1 MKNRAGAKRDL
12 KKESI
17 TAHQDYRLSYA
28 MGQNLVIRHRML
40 YDKVQLREGES
51 MGYRSDVAYT
61 IRFTDTGDNTLARQ
75 SFYTFLAEAKANPD
89 TAGCFTEEESHYLII
104 DEEKM
109 QLNFYIDYVKWY
121 PEYPDVKCHNQLV
134 DLVRDWIE
142 NKDAEGVIGYMFCRI
157 GEESND
163 IDEHFGGNWD
173 SSWVNLV
180 REIEIDWTPSS
191 RTFERN

>member
-1 MKNRAGAKRDL
+1 
-12 KKESI
+12 
-17 TAHQDYRLSYA
+17 
-28 MGQNLVIRHRML
+28 
-40 YDKVQLREGES
+40 
-51 MGYRSDVAYT
+51 MGYRSEVGYVIAFNDEIQYKDEVPENKKLLTGRDV
-61 IRFTDTGDNTLARQ
+61 FN
-75 SFYTFLAEAKANPD
+75 TFLAEAKANPD
-89 TAGCFTEEESHYLII
+89 TAGCFTEDEVDYLII
-104 DEEKM
+104 NEEKM
-109 QLNFYIDYVKWY
+109 QLNFYCEYVKWY